1 MNASY
6 PILANAGAT
15 IGTIITLG
23 LVILVIIALVKTAK
37 IVPQRTAYVIERLG
51 KYHRTLDAGFHILI
65 PFIDRVA
72 YRHSLKE
79 MAMDVP
85 PQMCI
90 TKDNIAIEIDGIL
103 YMQVL
108 DPKLASYGI
117 DNYYYAASQL
127 AQTTLRSEIGKLEL
141 DKTFEERDTMN
152 ASVIA
157 ALDKASEPWG
167 LKITRYE
174 IANIKPPQ
182 SVQDALEKQMRA
194 ERERRSQ
201 IALSEGQREAQINV
215 AEGQKQDTIKHSEAL
230 KLKQINEAE
239 GKAREIELLAT
250 ATAQGIRQIADA
262 IMQPGGKE
270 AVNLRVAEQYVIQF
284 GNLAKT
290 NNTMIIPSNLSDIGG
305 TVASISKVLD
315 NLKLASAETP
325 LPRHHLPCRTGRR
338 ERTSG
343 DGIIDLFRRH
353 IQAHHAEGQFL
364 DLGGGEAVLAHEM
377 AHRFALGELFDR
389 GTEVFVG
396 VLFLCEVAGDFW

>member
-1 MNASY
+1 MHIYMNLTNIPQLFVAEA
-6 PILANAGAT
+6 PIGA
-15 IGTIITLG
+15 IISLG
-23 LVILVIIALVKTAK
+23 LVILCIVILVKTAK
-37 IVPQRTAYVIERLG
+37 IVPQRQAVVIERLG
-51 KYHRTLDAGFHILI
+51 KYSRTLDAGFHILI

-79 MAMDVP
+79 VAMDVP

-108 DPKLASYGI
+108 DAKLASYGI
-117 DNYYYAASQL
+117 ENYYYAASQL

-141 DKTFEERDTMN
+141 DKTFEERETMN
-152 ASVIA
+152 ARVIE

-201 IALSEGQREAQINV
+201 IALSEGQRESQINV
-215 AEGQKQDTIKHSEAL
+215 AEGQKQETIKYSEAL

-239 GKAREIELLAT
+239 GKAREIELLAI
-250 ATAQGIRQIADA
+250 ATAQGIRQIAEA
-262 IMQPGGKE
+262 IEQPGGKD
-270 AVNLRVAEQYVIQF
+270 AVNLRIAEQYVIQF
-284 GNLAKT
+284 GNLAKQ

-305 TVASISKVLD
+305 TVAGISRLLD
-315 NLKLASAETP
+315 AVKPGAVGQIPAAPGSTP
-325 LPRHHLPCRTGRR
+325 PPVPQWQG
-338 ERTSG
+338 
-343 DGIIDLFRRH
+343 
-353 IQAHHAEGQFL
+353 
-364 DLGGGEAVLAHEM
+364 
-377 AHRFALGELFDR
+377 
-389 GTEVFVG
+389 
-396 VLFLCEVAGDFW
+396 

>member
-1 MNASY
+1 MSIT
-6 PILANAGAT
+6 PLLLSVPTLPLAAGGNAGS
-15 IGTIITLG
+15 IVGTIISLG
-23 LVILVIIALVKTAK
+23 FVLLCVVALLKTAQ
-37 IVPQRTAYVIERLG
+37 IVPQRQAYVVERLG
-51 KYHRTLDAGFHILI
+51 KYSRTLEAGFHILI
-65 PFIDRVA
+65 PFIDRIA

-79 MAMDVP
+79 VAMDVP

-117 DNYYYAASQL
+117 ENYYYAATQL

-141 DKTFEERDTMN
+141 DRTFEERDTMN
-152 ASVIA
+152 ASVIT

-201 IALSEGQREAQINV
+201 IALSEGTREAQINV
-215 AEGQKQDTIKHSEAL
+215 AEGQKQETIKNSEAQ

-250 ATAQGIRQIADA
+250 ATAQGIRQIAEA
-262 IMQPGGKE
+262 IQSPGGKD
-270 AVNLRVAEQYVIQF
+270 AVNLRIAEQYVIQF
-284 GNLAKT
+284 GHLAKQT
-290 NNTMIIPSNLSDIGG
+290 NTMILPANLSDIGG
-305 TVASISKVLD
+305 TVAALAKVLD
-315 NLKLASAETP
+315 QTKASAPAERAVVTGGAVGTP
-325 LPRHHLPCRTGRR
+325 PPL
-338 ERTSG
+338 S
-343 DGIIDLFRRH
+343 
-353 IQAHHAEGQFL
+353 Q
-364 DLGGGEAVLAHEM
+364 
-377 AHRFALGELFDR
+377 
-389 GTEVFVG
+389 
-396 VLFLCEVAGDFW
+396 W